1 MPGCCGGR
9 GLPESIADKP
19 SPKFH
24 PVYLVSVC
32 LPQNVNCLS
41 IVFQLGSSRSLAEFR
56 SHPSYLSLLLDLEA
70 TQQARRAE
78 AEQRRQQ
85 QEEQRKKMAAAM
97 EETEIQISADL
108 SSKLEVVG

>member
-1 MPGCCGGR
+1 M
-9 GLPESIADKP
+9 
-19 SPKFH
+19 F
-24 PVYLVSVC
+24 
-32 LPQNVNCLS
+32 S

-108 SSKLEVVG
+108 SSKLEVVGWRRQS